1 MNLRGWRLPAALTVI
16 AVGLVVTGWV
26 LFSDDTTIP
35 VAVESGVTTVE
46 RATTSTVSST
56 STSTTSTTSTTT
68 STTTTTTS
76 TVPPTTRPAP
86 PPPPT
91 APPPPL
97 SVAVTGD
104 SMSRGILTPIRA
116 ALQSDRT
123 QVDHQGAGGFLIEE
137 TRVALAE
144 RLRTNPPDVFV
155 MLLATWENGALQS
168 GEVLNPADPAWP
180 ELYRRDYLQP
190 WVDQAG
196 AAGSEIIWVGMPL
209 TRHAPTSAQN
219 QQLNAIWR
227 EVAARE
233 PHVFWVDGPG
243 ILAGP
248 DGGYLEIDSS
258 VSPPQRLFNLDGLH
272 LCQEASLRLTEPV
285 LGLLADR
292 YGALTNPG
300 WRDTDWRS
308 DPEAYKPGECP
319 APG

>member
-1 MNLRGWRLPAALTVI
+1 MLLATV
-16 AVGLVVTGWV
+16 AVALVVAGWV
-26 LFSDDTTIP
+26 LFSDDDSTP
-35 VAVESGVTTVE
+35 VAVGSGVATVE
-46 RATTSTVSST
+46 RTTTSTRQAT
-56 STSTTSTTSTTT
+56 TTTSTTTSTST

-76 TVPPTTRPAP
+76 ISTVPPTTQPAP
-86 PPPPT
+86 PPPP
-91 APPPPL
+91 PPTTPPTPL

-123 QVDHQGAGGFLIEE
+123 QVDHQEAGGFLIEN
-137 TRVALAE
+137 TRVALDE
-144 RLRTNPPDVFV
+144 RLRTNAPDVFV

-180 ELYRRDYLQP
+180 EIYRRDYLQP
-190 WVDQAG
+190 WVERAG

-219 QQLNAIWR
+219 QQLNAVWWD
-227 EVAARE
+227 VAARE

-248 DGGYLEIDSS
+248 DGGYLEIDTS
-258 VSPPQRLFNLDGLH
+258 VAPPQRLFNLDGLH

-285 LGLLADR
+285 LDILADR
-292 YGALTNPG
+292 YGATTNAG